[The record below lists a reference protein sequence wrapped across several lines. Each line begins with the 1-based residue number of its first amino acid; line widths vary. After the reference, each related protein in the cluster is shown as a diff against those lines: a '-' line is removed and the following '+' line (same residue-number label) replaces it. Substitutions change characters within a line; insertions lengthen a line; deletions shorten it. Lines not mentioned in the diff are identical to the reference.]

1 MNKNSMSTHKCNI
14 SSRICNIEHDR
25 CFVVDTQERETL
37 AEYVR
42 RVRTE
47 KDYSLSR
54 VERNSNGAIDGSYV
68 NRVENGLI
76 KNVSPE
82 KLKAL
87 AKGLNVSEEEITS
100 IAFGKSPEPMTRER
114 FFAELM
120 AMGVE
125 DFHAAKGTTALT
137 PADMEEILAVI
148 RSTAKTMVEQK
159 IKAKKR

>member
-1 MNKNSMSTHKCNI
+1 MSTLKKDNT
-14 SSRICNIEHDR
+14 SRKNVVPCGR
-25 CFVVDTQERETL
+25 YFVVEKGRETL
-37 AEYVR
+37 ADYVR
-42 RVRTE
+42 RLRSVKRL
-47 KDYSLSR
+47 SLAEVSQLAGGQITRSHISR
-54 VERNSNGAIDGSYV
+54 I
-68 NRVENGLI
+68 ENGELT
-76 KNVSPE
+76 NVGLD
-82 KLKAL
+82 KLRAL

-100 IAFGKSPEPMTRER
+100 VAFGKAPEPMTRER

-137 PADMEEILAVI
+137 PADMEEILAVV